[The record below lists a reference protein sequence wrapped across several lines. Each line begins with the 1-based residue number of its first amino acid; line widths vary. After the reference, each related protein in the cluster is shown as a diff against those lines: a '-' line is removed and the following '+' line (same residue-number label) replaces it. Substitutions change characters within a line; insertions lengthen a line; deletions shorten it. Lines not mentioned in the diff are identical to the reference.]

1 MLFLLYCFIVLRHR
15 LSTYLCGS
23 TTHHLP
29 PSLFRSC
36 GLVRFIFA
44 AVRRTFSF
52 SLDKLLLRAFSLV
65 HSLRSGPSLQHSIKA
80 CRGQRPRTP
89 GVFQYRGFCLILI
102 HSTNSFNFFFK
113 LPQALH
119 KQLHRSPTQLN

>member
-1 MLFLLYCFIVLRHR
+1 MRFFAYIRDFLTPEKDFMCLVIILR
-15 LSTYLCGS
+15 LNTVAQELIAFQIG
-23 TTHHLP
+23 T
-29 PSLFRSC
+29 SC
-36 GLVRFIFA
+36 D
-44 AVRRTFSF
+44 TS
-52 SLDKLLLRAFSLV
+52 SSYSMDKLLLRAFSLV

-80 CRGQRPRTP
+80 CQGQRPRTP

-113 LPQALH
+113 LPQVLH